1 MKATIRNK
9 GGESTLT
16 IKGDFYQI
24 FDENFK
30 EICKAIT
37 NKVKSLKEM
46 KAFLDADDQVIKTI
60 LHIINYSITPG
71 AAALKLQEELGM
83 SKMAAKYLLN
93 MPLFTLVSWT
103 VEGIEQE
110 LAEYGKQMDAI
121 SSLCQPQIEFDEC
134 KEIIKNAE
142 LIRKNHECKNV

>member
-1 MKATIRNK
+1 METTIRNK
-9 GGESTLT
+9 SGESTLT

-24 FDENFK
+24 LDENFK

-46 KAFLDADDQVIKTI
+46 KALLDADDQILNTIVLIIKKS
-60 LHIINYSITPG
+60 LTPE

-93 MPLFTLVSWT
+93 MPLFTLVSLT
-103 VEGIEQE
+103 AEGIEQE
-110 LAEYGKQMDAI
+110 LAEYRKQMEAI
-121 SSLCQPQIEFDEC
+121 SAFCQPEIEFY
-134 KEIIKNAE
+134 EIEEPIK
-142 LIRKNHECKNV
+142 K

>member
-9 GGESTLT
+9 GGESILT

-24 FDENFK
+24 LDENFK

-46 KAFLDADDQVIKTI
+46 KALLDADDQILNTIVLIIKKS
-60 LHIINYSITPG
+60 LTPE

-83 SKMAAKYLLN
+83 SKIAAHYLLN
-93 MPLFTLVSWT
+93 MPLFTLVSLT
-103 VEGIEQE
+103 AEGIEKE
-110 LAEYGKQMDAI
+110 LADYRNEMEAI
-121 SSLCQPQIEFDEC
+121 SSLCQPKIEFY
-134 KEIIKNAE
+134 EIK
-142 LIRKNHECKNV
+142 

>member
-1 MKATIRNK
+1 METTIRNK
-9 GGESTLT
+9 SGESTLT

-24 FDENFK
+24 LDENFK

-46 KAFLDADDQVIKTI
+46 KALLDADDQILNTIVLIIKKS
-60 LHIINYSITPG
+60 LTPES
-71 AAALKLQEELGM
+71 AALKLQEELGM

-93 MPLFTLVSWT
+93 MPLFTLVSLT

>member
-1 MKATIRNK
+1 MKATIKNK

-24 FDENFK
+24 LDENFK

-46 KAFLDADDQVIKTI
+46 KALLDADDQILNTIVLIIKKS
-60 LHIINYSITPG
+60 LTPG

-83 SKMAAKYLLN
+83 SKMAVKYLLN

-103 VEGIEQE
+103 AEGIEQE
-110 LAEYGKQMDAI
+110 LAEYRKQMEAI
-121 SSLCQPQIEFDEC
+121 SSLCQPEIEFY
-134 KEIIKNAE
+134 EIGEPIK
-142 LIRKNHECKNV
+142 K